1 MCDSVT
7 AAVATTGASIIGKG
21 VSLTTI
27 GDFSSVTSNAAGS
40 SNGAVLSSTG
50 AASSTA
56 RAAGAAGASGATG
69 ATTVVFE
76 LVELLELLE
85 LELLELVKLLE
96 DVVDDALVAG
106 DVV

>member
-7 AAVATTGASIIGKG
+7 AAVATTGASIIGRG

-40 SNGAVLSSTG
+40 SKGAVLSSTG

-76 LVELLELLE
+76 LVELLELE
-85 LELLELVKLLE
+85 LELLGLVELLE
-96 DVVDDALVAG
+96 DVADDASVAG
-106 DVV
+106 DAV